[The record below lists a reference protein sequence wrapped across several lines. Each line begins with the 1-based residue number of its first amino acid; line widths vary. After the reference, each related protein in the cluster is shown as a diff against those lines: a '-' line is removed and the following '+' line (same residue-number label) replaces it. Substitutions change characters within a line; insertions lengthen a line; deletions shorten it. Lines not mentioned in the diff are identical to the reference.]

1 MEKEIYEHCNCPE
14 CVGARNETT
23 GNKSASVTGYACG
36 DYVEHWRYSDEWHGE
51 VMGFENGRVRVDVPG
66 SKKGLLFWPQNMR
79 KKKA

>member
-1 MEKEIYEHCNCPE
+1 MDCEHGFDLLDEECPYCE
-14 CVGARNETT
+14 NREN
-23 GNKSASVTGYACG
+23 GNKSASVTGYAHG
-36 DYVEHWRYSDEWHGE
+36 DIVEHWRYHDEWYGK